1 MRQIKLLIGTA
12 IAIALGACVD
22 WEGQEQTKYQYLD
35 TIQNTLWYSYDT
47 IEKVYYNIEYSDVK
61 HIVETTDEDVVEDT
75 TEDIVQSL
83 SENTTES
90 GEENNSDKIVEETVE
105 WYDGKSTAY
114 DSFERVNEIEYL
126 SKDFIYTFIPA
137 HVEDKTRVEAMV
149 RVKFEDGTLYGG
161 EVIPKGA
168 LQISNKEVYI
178 IQLYQTD
185 EKWEVLKTDDGTAKS
200 SLMMWKE

>member
-61 HIVETTDEDVVEDT
+61 HIEETTDEDVVEDT
-75 TEDIVQSL
+75 TENIVQSL
-83 SENTTES
+83 SENSTES
-90 GEENNSDKIVEETVE
+90 GEENNSDKIVEEIVE
-105 WYDGKSTAY
+105 WYVGKSTAY

-126 SKDFIYTFIPA
+126 SKNFIYTFTPA
-137 HVEDKTRVEAMV
+137 RVENNIRVEAMV
-149 RVKFEDGTLYGG
+149 RVKFEDGTQYGG

-168 LQISNKEVYI
+168 LQISNKDVYI
-178 IQLYQTD
+178 IQLYETD
-185 EKWEVLKTDDGTAKS
+185 EAWEVIKTEDGKTKS

>member
-1 MRQIKLLIGTA
+1 MKQFKLLIGTA
-12 IAIALGACVD
+12 IALALGACVD
-22 WEGQEQTKYQYLD
+22 WEEQEQNKYQYLD

-61 HIVETTDEDVVEDT
+61 HIEETTDEGVVEDT
-75 TEDIVQSL
+75 TEDIVQNL
-83 SENTTES
+83 SENTTEN
-90 GEENNSDKIVEETVE
+90 GEENNSEETLEESLE

-126 SKDFIYTFIPA
+126 SKSFTYTFIPA
-137 HVEDKTRVEAMV
+137 RVENKERIEAIV

-168 LQISNKEVYI
+168 LQISNKDVYI
-178 IQLYQTD
+178 IQLYETD
-185 EKWEVLKTDDGTAKS
+185 DKWEILKTDDGKAKS

>member
-1 MRQIKLLIGTA
+1 MKQFKLLIGTA
-12 IAIALGACVD
+12 IALALGACVD
-22 WEGQEQTKYQYLD
+22 WEEQEQNKYQYLD
-35 TIQNTLWYSYDT
+35 TIQDTLWYSYDT

-61 HIVETTDEDVVEDT
+61 HIEETTDEGVVEDT
-75 TEDIVQSL
+75 TEDIVQNL
-83 SENTTES
+83 SENTTEN
-90 GEENNSDKIVEETVE
+90 GEENNSEETVEESLE

-126 SKDFIYTFIPA
+126 SKSFTYTFIPA
-137 HVEDKTRVEAMV
+137 RVENKERIEAIV

-168 LQISNKEVYI
+168 LQISNKDVYI
-178 IQLYQTD
+178 IQLYETD
-185 EKWEVLKTDDGTAKS
+185 DKWEILKTDDGKAKS

>member
-1 MRQIKLLIGTA
+1 MKQFKLLIGTA
-12 IAIALGACVD
+12 IALALGACVD
-22 WEGQEQTKYQYLD
+22 WEEQEQNKYQYLD

-61 HIVETTDEDVVEDT
+61 HIEETTDEGVVEDT
-75 TEDIVQSL
+75 TEDIVQNL
-83 SENTTES
+83 SENTTEN
-90 GEENNSDKIVEETVE
+90 GEENNSEETVEESLE

-126 SKDFIYTFIPA
+126 SKSFTYTFIPA
-137 HVEDKTRVEAMV
+137 RVENKERIEAIV

-168 LQISNKEVYI
+168 LQISNKDVYI
-178 IQLYQTD
+178 IQLYETD
-185 EKWEVLKTDDGTAKS
+185 DKWEILKTDDGKAKS